1 MGRRSQIYIRYDK
14 SGLIAYHFQWNY
26 GEKMISRAKQIIE
39 FVDKSKEYPS
49 LLDDKNI
56 RKKLKKAAEVN
67 SDTHDIE
74 LVHDITEESR
84 KFESF
89 KTLKINDVFDYD
101 NNDGRLYI
109 HVRNDKI
116 KYCFMSCNNEG
127 NPMTAEEY
135 MNWDYAE
142 NWREHLNKEEIKYTE
157 KNFNTI
163 NSLAALMTKEE
174 LNYFINGDYSN
185 SFKND

>member
-1 MGRRSQIYIRYDK
+1 
-14 SGLIAYHFQWNY
+14 
-26 GEKMISRAKQIIE
+26 
-39 FVDKSKEYPS
+39 
-49 LLDDKNI
+49 
-56 RKKLKKAAEVN
+56 
-67 SDTHDIE
+67 
-74 LVHDITEESR
+74 
-84 KFESF
+84 
-89 KTLKINDVFDYD
+89 
-101 NNDGRLYI
+101 
-109 HVRNDKI
+109 
-116 KYCFMSCNNEG
+116 MSCNNEG

-174 LNYFINGDYSN
+174 LNDFINGDYSN